1 MLHLVL
7 IVFLVVESNI
17 RVAIDKTITSQDK
30 L

>member
-17 RVAIDKTITSQDK
+17 KVSIDNTITSQDK